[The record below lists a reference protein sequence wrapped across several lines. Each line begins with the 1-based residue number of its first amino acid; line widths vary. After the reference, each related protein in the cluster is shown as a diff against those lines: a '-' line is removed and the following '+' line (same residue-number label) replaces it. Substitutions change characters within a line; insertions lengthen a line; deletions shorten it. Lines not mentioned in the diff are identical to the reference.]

1 MASHAFF
8 SGIIFDENDN
18 LIETVTVGNETF
30 YVVDDDGFKR
40 HIDSREVDEKIFR
53 YFTDQISGN
62 EEYLANAAA
71 TMTGKTDLFSMA
83 MMKNQ
88 LKNIDKEI
96 ENIFNYAPP
105 PGLTEYLGMS
115 GFKVNIDFH
124 GNIVNVNMP
133 SAPDDSGDD

>member
-124 GNIVNVNMP
+124 GNIVHVNMP
-133 SAPDDSGDD
+133 SAPDDSGED